1 MRTQLERHGFHLSL
15 VLLATLSSA
24 RANVR
29 ADATADRPNIVF
41 ILADDL
47 GYGDVHCL
55 NPDSKIATPNLDR
68 LAAQGMTFTD
78 AHSGSSV
85 CTPTRYGILTGRYAW
100 RSRLK
105 KGVLGGYSPPL
116 IEPGRLTVA
125 ALLQQQGYQTA
136 CVGKWHL
143 GFDWG
148 TSRALTFG
156 DEIDAKEKMAA
167 VDYTLPIAHGPTSI
181 GFDMFYGISASLDM
195 PPYLYLR
202 DDRSVGV
209 PTTEKTYIRKGP
221 AHVDFEAVD
230 VLPTLTAKAVEFIDE
245 CGKQEKAK
253 ARPFFLYFPLAAP
266 HTPIVPD
273 DAFRGRSKIGTYGDF
288 VMQVDATVGRVLDAL
303 DRNAMTGATLL
314 IFTSDNGC
322 SPSAD
327 FPALAKQGHHP
338 SGSLRGHKADIFEG
352 GHRIPFLARWPGK
365 VQAGSTC
372 HDTICLTDLLAT
384 SAAIVGASLPA
395 DAGEDSVNILPDLL
409 GTAQMPVREA
419 TVHHSIDGS
428 FAIRQG
434 PWKLALCPDSGGWS
448 EPRPGRPEAK
458 GLPPVQLF
466 NLERDLGER
475 RNLQA
480 DHPEVVD
487 RLTKLLE
494 RYVAEGRSTPG
505 PAQENAGSV
514 RIHGTEKR

>member
-1 MRTQLERHGFHLSL
+1 M
-15 VLLATLSSA
+15 
-24 RANVR
+24 
-29 ADATADRPNIVF
+29 
-41 ILADDL
+41 
-47 GYGDVHCL
+47 
-55 NPDSKIATPNLDR
+55 
-68 LAAQGMTFTD
+68 
-78 AHSGSSV
+78 
-85 CTPTRYGILTGRYAW
+85 
-100 RSRLK
+100 
-105 KGVLGGYSPPL
+105 
-116 IEPGRLTVA
+116 TVA

-148 TSRALTFG
+148 TSRPLTFS

-167 VDYTLPIAHGPTSI
+167 VDYTQPIAHGPTSV
-181 GFDMFYGISASLDM
+181 GFDMYYGISASLDM
-195 PPYLYLR
+195 PPYLYLH

-221 AHVDFEAVD
+221 AHADFEAVG
-230 VLPTLTAKAVEFIDE
+230 VLPTLTAKAVEFIDR
-245 CGKQEKAK
+245 CGKQEKVK

-273 DAFRGRSKIGTYGDF
+273 DEFRGRSKIGTYGDF

-303 DRNAMTGATLL
+303 DRNAMTGTTLV

-338 SGSLRGHKADIFEG
+338 SGPLRGHKADIFEG

-365 VQAGSTC
+365 VPAGSTC

-395 DAGEDSVNILPDLL
+395 DAGEDSVNILPDLV
-409 GTAQMPVREA
+409 GSAQTPVREA

-505 PAQENAGSV
+505 LAQENAGSV
-514 RIHGTEKR
+514 RIHGAEKR